1 MTRPDPLRFSDE
13 IVRVYESCVDELL
26 VNLARHFNVSAMGNI
41 PTFDFE
47 VELLAKM
54 GAIRKETAGIIA
66 RNVADNEPM
75 IEEAVKTAMLDAL
88 KDVEPELAK
97 AARDGLLAGTDMEM
111 LDGIQDQLAAYS
123 RQAVKQTNLV
133 NTVMLDG
140 TMEAYRKGIYAAAD
154 IVRQLKEAQTVLN
167 AETGKV
173 ITGTSTLQ
181 EAVRSGVK
189 AMHEAGITGFVD
201 HGGHQWSAE
210 AYVRMDVKTTCSNAA
225 NQAVMTRNE
234 QYGNDLIWVNTN
246 ATARPGC
253 YPWQG
258 KVISMANRA
267 RVVTDGD
274 GRKVQAY
281 AVSQT
286 TYGQPDGI
294 YGINCHHG
302 PMNVFIPGM
311 SSVRGLDTAP
321 SKDVSDQIYQLT
333 QKQRRME
340 REVRYA
346 KREAAMLDAVGDKEG
361 FEKAALRVKEKQAKM
376 KAFVNEH
383 EESLILRSDRTQ
395 VLGYNRSVSAKA
407 ASAAKRAE
415 KLQSELAR
423 AAVKLPDGILS
434 RVTPG
439 TTVSEIETFA
449 GKGAIKGTELR
460 VRDFLVQNYGGK
472 AENWQHSK
480 GRGWVDVPE
489 GTRKAVLHW
498 FYEESVGV
506 RELFVKG
513 WSKKK

>member
-1 MTRPDPLRFSDE
+1 MRRPHAPD
-13 IVRVYESCVDELL
+13 CLL
-26 VNLARHFNVSAMGNI
+26 G
-41 PTFDFE
+41 
-47 VELLAKM
+47 
-54 GAIRKETAGIIA
+54 
-66 RNVADNEPM
+66 
-75 IEEAVKTAMLDAL
+75 DAQ
-88 KDVEPELAK
+88 
-97 AARDGLLAGTDMEM
+97 R
-111 LDGIQDQLAAYS
+111 
-123 RQAVKQTNLV
+123 
-133 NTVMLDG
+133 
-140 TMEAYRKGIYAAAD
+140 
-154 IVRQLKEAQTVLN
+154 VLN
-167 AETGKV
+167 ARIGKV

-181 EAVRSGVK
+181 EAVRSGVR

-267 RVVTDGD
+267 RVVMDGD
-274 GRKVQAY
+274 GRQVQAY

-311 SSVRGLDTAP
+311 SVVRGQEGAP
-321 SKDVSDQIYQLT
+321 SKDASDQIYQLT

-340 REVRYA
+340 RQVRYA
-346 KREAAMLDAVGDKEG
+346 KREAAMLDAAGDKEG
-361 FEKAALRVKEKQAKM
+361 FEKAALKVKDRQAKL

-383 EESLILRSDRTQ
+383 EESLVLRGDRTQ

-415 KLQSELAR
+415 ARKNYLKNVKPALPKVAKADNSALA
-423 AAVKLPDGILS
+423 
-434 RVTPG
+434 
-439 TTVSEIETFA
+439 ETLEVRT
-449 GKGAIKGTELR
+449 GLVNGVIPKGAVLENVR
-460 VRDFLVQNYGGK
+460 VIAGYRTSAVLKDAKRLSTIYGGDEHLWDK
-472 AENWQHSK
+472 LTGTVQTDAFVYEAHWYENN
-480 GRGWVDVPE
+480 
-489 GTRKAVLHW
+489 GTQ
-498 FYEESVGV
+498 YEPK
-506 RELFVKG
+506 VKEV
-513 WSKKK
+513 KKK

>member
-1 MTRPDPLRFSDE
+1 M
-13 IVRVYESCVDELL
+13 
-26 VNLARHFNVSAMGNI
+26 
-41 PTFDFE
+41 
-47 VELLAKM
+47 
-54 GAIRKETAGIIA
+54 
-66 RNVADNEPM
+66 
-75 IEEAVKTAMLDAL
+75 
-88 KDVEPELAK
+88 
-97 AARDGLLAGTDMEM
+97 
-111 LDGIQDQLAAYS
+111 
-123 RQAVKQTNLV
+123 
-133 NTVMLDG
+133 
-140 TMEAYRKGIYAAAD
+140 
-154 IVRQLKEAQTVLN
+154 LN
-167 AETGKV
+167 ARIGKV

-181 EAVRSGVK
+181 EAVRSGVR

-267 RVVTDGD
+267 RVVMDGD
-274 GRKVQAY
+274 GRQVQAY

-311 SSVRGLDTAP
+311 SVVRGQEGAP
-321 SKDVSDQIYQLT
+321 SKDASDQIYQLT

-340 REVRYA
+340 RQVRYA
-346 KREAAMLDAVGDKEG
+346 KREAAMLDAAGDKEG
-361 FEKAALRVKEKQAKM
+361 FEKAALKVKDRQAKL

-383 EESLILRSDRTQ
+383 EESLVLRGDRTQ

-415 KLQSELAR
+415 ARKNYLKNVKPALPKVAKADNSALA
-423 AAVKLPDGILS
+423 
-434 RVTPG
+434 
-439 TTVSEIETFA
+439 ETLEVRT
-449 GKGAIKGTELR
+449 GLVNGVIPKGAVLENVR
-460 VRDFLVQNYGGK
+460 VIAGYRTSAVLKDAKRLSTIYGGDEHLWDK
-472 AENWQHSK
+472 LTGTVQTDAFVYEAHWYENN
-480 GRGWVDVPE
+480 
-489 GTRKAVLHW
+489 GTQ
-498 FYEESVGV
+498 YEPK
-506 RELFVKG
+506 VKEV
-513 WSKKK
+513 KKK